1 MSNLSS
7 LLLAPPS
14 AFDFGAI
21 FGNIVE
27 KWYYYVGAL
36 VFVALLVV
44 LLVFCKKRTPRN
56 NLSHTQKIVYTAV
69 LTALCTVV
77 NSFSYFPVSYISI
90 SFVSTVCFIAG
101 FLLGA
106 KGGFAVGFI
115 GDLIGAIVFPAGA
128 YNPVIGIANGMLGFI
143 PGFIFE
149 HFKGNKYLLVAISSA
164 ISLIVCTSGLNTFG
178 LWLIYG
184 MGKKTFWVYLMARLP
199 WQVIVATGNALLCA
213 GLVTLLP
220 RVLPAGKF
228 NLSNA
233 DKADDCANS

>member
-1 MSNLSS
+1 MSNLSN

-14 AFDFGAI
+14 AFDFSAI
-21 FGNIVE
+21 FGNVVE

-44 LLVFCKKRTPRN
+44 LLFVSKKRSPRN
-56 NLSHTQKIVYTAV
+56 NLTHTQKIVYTAV

-90 SFVSTVCFIAG
+90 SFVPTVCFIAG

-115 GDLIGAIVFPAGA
+115 GDLIGAIIFPAGA

-149 HFKGNKYLLVAISSA
+149 YFKGNKYLLIAISA
-164 ISLIVCTSGLNTFG
+164 VVSLIVCTSGLNTLG

-184 MGKKTFWVYLMARLP
+184 MGKKTFWVYLLVRLP
-199 WQVIVATGNALLCA
+199 WQVLVAAGNAFLCS
-213 GLVTLLP
+213 GLAALLP
-220 RVLPAGKF
+220 RVLPVGKF
-228 NLSNA
+228 NIND
-233 DKADDCANS
+233 DKAEKTQAED